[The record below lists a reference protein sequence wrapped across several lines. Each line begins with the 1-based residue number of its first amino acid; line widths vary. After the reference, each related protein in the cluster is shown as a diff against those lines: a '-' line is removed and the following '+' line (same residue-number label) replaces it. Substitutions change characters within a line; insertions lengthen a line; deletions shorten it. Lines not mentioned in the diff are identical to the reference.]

1 VSMAPRLRTTLR
13 TRIALTLAGFA
24 TLGAIVTLAIAYLL
38 PGRHLPALRATVSI
52 AGLRLPVLAGVAA
65 ACAIAFVVSWLVG
78 RSAAKRFVAP
88 LERLGVSATAFA
100 SGNHATRADTAG
112 PRETRI
118 VAEAFNQMAGQ
129 IDDAL
134 QELKREERR
143 KTQFVSD
150 VSHELRTPL
159 TAIRGA
165 AETLL
170 DGDVEPDDQQRFLST
185 IALEAERLGRL
196 ANDLLT
202 LQRIEGATG
211 ELPIRPVDLRLAA
224 DRAAAMIEPLLEDR
238 EVTLTV
244 NGSAPIVLGDI
255 DRLQQVVSNL
265 VDNASRIVRPGGHV
279 RVELR
284 AEGDRAVL
292 SVLDDGPGI
301 PEADLPRLFDRF
313 YRADSARTRS
323 TGGAGLGLAIVRAIV
338 TAHGGRIEAANRPEG
353 GARMTVTLPALADQP
368 AREGTE
374 QA

>member
-1 VSMAPRLRTTLR
+1 MGTTLR
-13 TRIALTLAGFA
+13 SKIAIWTGLVALVFA
-24 TLGAIVTLAIAYLL
+24 TAAV
-38 PGRHLPALRATVSI
+38 V
-52 AGLRLPVLAGVAA
+52 AGSFTDAPLGVAVIIA
-65 ACAIAFVVSWLVG
+65 APLLGWLIGRVV
-78 RSAAKRFVAP
+78 AARIVAP
-88 LERLGVSATAFA
+88 LERLGVSARAFA
-100 SGNHATRADTAG
+100 SGNHAARADVGG

-170 DGDVEPDDQQRFLST
+170 DGDVEPEDQQRFLST

-211 ELPIRPVDLRLAA
+211 ELPITQVDLRLAA
-224 DRAAAMIEPLLEDR
+224 DRTAAMLEPLLEDR
-238 EVTLTV
+238 DVSLTV
-244 NGSAPIVLGDI
+244 NGRAPMVLGDV
-255 DRLQQVVSNL
+255 DRLQQVVTNL
-265 VDNASRIVRPGGHV
+265 VDNSSRIVGAGGHV
-279 RVELR
+279 QVELT
-284 AEGDRAVL
+284 ADGDRAVM

-313 YRADSARTRS
+313 YRADSSRTRTS
-323 TGGAGLGLAIVRAIV
+323 GGAGLGLAIVRAIV
-338 TAHGGRIEAANRPEG
+338 IAHGGRIEAANLPQG
-353 GARMTVTLPALADQP
+353 GAKMTVTLPALIGEDVDAP
-368 AREGTE
+368 GTKQE
-374 QA
+374 

>member
-1 VSMAPRLRTTLR
+1 MGTTLR
-13 TRIALTLAGFA
+13 SKIAIWTGL
-24 TLGAIVTLAIAYLL
+24 V
-38 PGRHLPALRATVSI
+38 AL
-52 AGLRLPVLAGVAA
+52 VAA
-65 ACAIAFVVSWLVG
+65 AAAFVGLSLRYPFGLAVVIAAPLVGWLVG
-78 RSAAKRFVAP
+78 RAIGSRIVAP
-88 LERLGVSATAFA
+88 LERLGVSARVFA
-100 SGNHATRADTAG
+100 SGNHAARAEVGG

-170 DGDVEPDDQQRFLST
+170 DGDVEPEDQQRFLST

-211 ELPIRPVDLRLAA
+211 ELPITQVDLRLAA
-224 DRAAAMIEPLLEDR
+224 DRAAAMLEPLLEDR
-238 EVTLTV
+238 EVSLTV
-244 NGSAPIVLGDI
+244 NGRSPLVLGDV
-255 DRLQQVVSNL
+255 DRLQQVVTNL
-265 VDNASRIVRPGGHV
+265 VDNASRIAGKGGHV
-279 RVELR
+279 QVELI
-284 AEGDRAVL
+284 AEGDRAVM

-313 YRADSARTRS
+313 YRADSSRTRTS
-323 TGGAGLGLAIVRAIV
+323 GGAGLGLAIVRAIV
-338 TAHGGRIEAANRPEG
+338 IAHGGRIEAANLPTG
-353 GARMTVTLPALADQP
+353 GAKMTVSLPALHVEEVESTQGLTD
-368 AREGTE
+368 
-374 QA
+374 

>member
-1 VSMAPRLRTTLR
+1 MGTTLR
-13 TRIALTLAGFA
+13 SRIALWMGLVALVWAVIGVEA
-24 TLGAIVTLAIAYLL
+24 SDLV
-38 PGRHLPALRATVSI
+38 PGSGTVVI
-52 AGLRLPVLAGVAA
+52 
-65 ACAIAFVVSWLVG
+65 VVSPLLGWLVG
-78 RSAAKRFVAP
+78 RLIARRIVAP
-88 LERLGVSATAFA
+88 VERLGVSARSFA
-100 SGNHATRADTAG
+100 SGSRAARADTSG
-112 PRETRI
+112 PREIRI

-129 IDDAL
+129 VDDAL

-170 DGDVEPDDQQRFLST
+170 DGDVEPEDQQRFLST

-211 ELPIRPVDLRLAA
+211 ELPITQVDLRLAA
-224 DRAAAMIEPLLEDR
+224 DRAAAMLEPLLEDR

-244 NGSAPIVLGDI
+244 NGGAPAVLGDM
-255 DRLQQVVSNL
+255 DRLQQVVTNL
-265 VDNASRIVRPGGHV
+265 VDNASRIVGPGGHV
-279 RVELR
+279 RVELS
-284 AEGDRAVL
+284 GDGERAVL

-313 YRADSARTRS
+313 YRADSSRTRTS
-323 TGGAGLGLAIVRAIV
+323 GGAGLGLAIVRAIV
-338 TAHGGRIEAANRPEG
+338 VAHGGHIEAANLPES
-353 GARMTVTLPALADQP
+353 GARMTVSLPTTHVEDSAEQGALL
-368 AREGTE
+368 G
-374 QA
+374 